1 MKLKAI
7 LSIFLLTAIYNLS
20 FCQVPIITQSD
31 YFQLGGEYLRINKF
45 DIELKSV
52 SIGSSG
58 TNITWDFSTIDF
70 GHPSVIFD
78 TISCILP
85 NGTPFFNE
93 PGVSYDLSNYCLRR
107 DTETFSPGDDTYFY
121 YRLEND
127 SLNFIGDW
135 ADNGVSEKWF
145 YSFSNLRTDLIFP
158 FTYNDSHID
167 TFESSYNDMS
177 GSGWHYQS
185 GSTEVFV
192 DGYGEII
199 TPDGNT
205 IYNTVR
211 VKEVVNIVDSNVLFG
226 VNNYINTSYYW
237 YSTDEEGP
245 ILQFDMHPTLP
256 NTINNAYYFKKIGQT
271 ASISEIPETPSF
283 NIYPNPTSNTFSIS
297 IVDNSNDDFA
307 ISIYNYSGK
316 LVKKKENVSANTV
329 FTNNEDL
336 SPGIYII
343 ELSEKKMPIGRQ
355 KLVIQ

>member
-1 MKLKAI
+1 MKMKSILTTFFVTAI
-7 LSIFLLTAIYNLS
+7 LSFSY
-20 FCQVPIITQSD
+20 CQIPIITQSD
-31 YFQLGGEYLRINKF
+31 YYQLGGEYLRINKF
-45 DIELKSV
+45 DIELNSV

-58 TNITWDFSTIDF
+58 TNITWDFSTVDF
-70 GHPSVIFD
+70 AHPSVMFD
-78 TISCILP
+78 TISCVLP

-93 PGVSYDLSNYCLRR
+93 PGMNYNLSNYCLRK
-107 DTETFSPGDDTYFY
+107 DTETFSPEDDTYFY
-121 YRLEND
+121 YKLEND
-127 SLNFIGDW
+127 SLNLIGDW
-135 ADNGVSEKWF
+135 ADNGISEKWF

-158 FTYNDSHID
+158 FTYNDIHTD
-167 TFESSYNDMS
+167 LFEAAFLDMS
-177 GSGWHYQS
+177 GSDWHYQS
-185 GSTEVFV
+185 GSTEVTV

-211 VKEVVNIVDSNVLFG
+211 VKEVVNIEDSNVLFG

-237 YSTDEEGP
+237 YSADEEGP
-245 ILQFDMHPTLP
+245 ILQLDMHPTLP

-271 ASISEIPETPSF
+271 SSISEIPETPYF
-283 NIYPNPTSNTFSIS
+283 NIYPNPTSNSFSIS
-297 IVDNSNDDFA
+297 IVGNSNDDFA

-316 LVKKKENVSANTV
+316 LVKKKENILTNTV

-336 SPGIYII
+336 APGIYIV

>member
-1 MKLKAI
+1 MKFILTTFFVTAI
-7 LSIFLLTAIYNLS
+7 LSFSY
-20 FCQVPIITQSD
+20 CQAPIITQSD
-31 YFQLGGEYLRINKF
+31 YYQLGGKYLRINKF
-45 DIELKSV
+45 DIELSSV

-58 TNITWDFSTIDF
+58 SNVNWDFSTVDF

-93 PGVSYDLSNYCLRR
+93 PGMNYDVSNYGLKI
-107 DTETFSPGDDTYFY
+107 DADTFSLEDDTYFY
-121 YRLEND
+121 YRIEND

-135 ADNGVSEKWF
+135 ADNGITEKWY

-158 FTYNDSHID
+158 FTYNDTHTD
-167 TFESSYNDMS
+167 LFEATFFDMS
-177 GSGWHYQS
+177 GSDWHYLS
-185 GSTEVFV
+185 GSTEVTA
-192 DGYGEII
+192 DGYGDLI

-205 IYNTVR
+205 INNVVR
-211 VKEVVNIVDSNVLFG
+211 VKEVVTIVDSNGVFG
-226 VNNYINTSYYW
+226 INNYINTSYYW

-245 ILQFDMHPTLP
+245 ILQFDMHPTLS

-271 ASISEIPETPSF
+271 SSISKIPKTPSF
-283 NIYPNPTSNTFSIS
+283 SIYPNPTSNSFSIS
-297 IVDNSNDDFA
+297 IMGNSNDDFA

-316 LVKKKENVSANTV
+316 LVKKKENISSNTV

-336 SPGIYII
+336 SPGIYIV
-343 ELSEKKMPIGRQ
+343 ELREKKMPIGRQ

>member
-1 MKLKAI
+1 M
-7 LSIFLLTAIYNLS
+7 
-20 FCQVPIITQSD
+20 
-31 YFQLGGEYLRINKF
+31 
-45 DIELKSV
+45 
-52 SIGSSG
+52 GSG
-58 TNITWDFSTIDF
+58 
-70 GHPSVIFD
+70 VA
-78 TISCILP
+78 
-85 NGTPFFNE
+85 
-93 PGVSYDLSNYCLRR
+93 GVSYDLSNYCLRR

-211 VKEVVNIVDSNVLFG
+211 VKEPFTVTGGFPVRRRASSASPSCQTHLLSKYSSSLARAAFTRTAE
-226 VNNYINTSYYW
+226 TS
-237 YSTDEEGP
+237 
-245 ILQFDMHPTLP
+245 
-256 NTINNAYYFKKIGQT
+256 
-271 ASISEIPETPSF
+271 
-283 NIYPNPTSNTFSIS
+283 
-297 IVDNSNDDFA
+297 
-307 ISIYNYSGK
+307 
-316 LVKKKENVSANTV
+316 
-329 FTNNEDL
+329 
-336 SPGIYII
+336 
-343 ELSEKKMPIGRQ
+343 
-355 KLVIQ
+355 

>member
-45 DIELKSV
+45 DIELNSV

-93 PGVSYDLSNYCLRR
+93 PGVNYDLSNYCLRR
-107 DTETFSPGDDTYFY
+107 DTETFSPEDDTYFY

-167 TFESSYNDMS
+167 TFESSFNDMS
-177 GSGWHYQS
+177 GSDWHYQS

-271 ASISEIPETPSF
+271 SSISEIPETPSF
-283 NIYPNPTSNTFSIS
+283 KIYPNPTSNSFSIL

-316 LVKKKENVSANTV
+316 LVKKKENVSSNTV

-343 ELSEKKMPIGRQ
+343 ELSEKKTPIGRQ

>member
-1 MKLKAI
+1 MKLKAL

-31 YFQLGGEYLRINKF
+31 YFQLGGEYLRINKN
-45 DIELKSV
+45 DTELNSV

-58 TNITWDFSTIDF
+58 TIITWDFSTIDF

-93 PGVSYDLSNYCLRR
+93 PGVNYDLSNYCLRR
-107 DTETFSPGDDTYFY
+107 DTETFSPEDDTYFY

-167 TFESSYNDMS
+167 TFESSFYDMS
-177 GSGWHYQS
+177 GSDWHYQS

-245 ILQFDMHPTLP
+245 ILQFDMHPNLP
-256 NTINNAYYFKKIGQT
+256 NTINRAYYFKKTVQT
-271 ASISEIPETPSF
+271 TSISEIPETPSF

>member
-1 MKLKAI
+1 MKLKAL

-31 YFQLGGEYLRINKF
+31 YFQLGGEYLRINKN
-45 DIELKSV
+45 DTELNSV

-58 TNITWDFSTIDF
+58 TIITWDFSTIDF

-93 PGVSYDLSNYCLRR
+93 PGVNYDLSNYCLRR
-107 DTETFSPGDDTYFY
+107 DTETFSPEDDTYFY

-167 TFESSYNDMS
+167 TFESSFYDMS
-177 GSGWHYQS
+177 GSDWHYQS

-211 VKEVVNIVDSNVLFG
+211 VKEVVNIVDSNLLFG

-245 ILQFDMHPTLP
+245 ILQFDMHPNLP
-256 NTINNAYYFKKIGQT
+256 NTINRAYYFKKTVQT
-271 ASISEIPETPSF
+271 TSISEIPETPSF

-297 IVDNSNDDFA
+297 TVDNSNDDFA
-307 ISIYNYSGK
+307 ISIYNYSEK

>member
-1 MKLKAI
+1 MKMKSILTTFIVTAI
-7 LSIFLLTAIYNLS
+7 LSFSY
-20 FCQVPIITQSD
+20 CQIPIITQSD
-31 YFQLGGEYLRINKF
+31 YYQLGGEYLRINKF
-45 DIELKSV
+45 DIELNSV
-52 SIGSSG
+52 SIGASG
-58 TNITWDFSTIDF
+58 TNITWDFSTVDF
-70 GHPSVIFD
+70 AHPSVMFD
-78 TISCILP
+78 TISCVLP

-93 PGVSYDLSNYCLRR
+93 PGMNYNLSNYCLRK
-107 DTETFSPGDDTYFY
+107 DTETFSPEDDTYFY
-121 YRLEND
+121 YKLEND

-135 ADNGVSEKWF
+135 ADNGISEKWF

-158 FTYNDSHID
+158 FTYNDIHTD
-167 TFESSYNDMS
+167 LFEAAFLDMS
-177 GSGWHYQS
+177 GSDWHYQS
-185 GSTEVFV
+185 GSTEVTV

-211 VKEVVNIVDSNVLFG
+211 VKEVVNIEDSNVLFG

-237 YSTDEEGP
+237 YSADEEGP
-245 ILQFDMHPTLP
+245 ILQLDMHPTLP

-271 ASISEIPETPSF
+271 SSISEIPETPYF
-283 NIYPNPTSNTFSIS
+283 NIYPNPTSNSFSIS
-297 IVDNSNDDFA
+297 IVGNSNDDFA

-316 LVKKKENVSANTV
+316 LVKKKENILTNTV

-336 SPGIYII
+336 APGIYIV

>member
-1 MKLKAI
+1 MKMKSILTTFFVTAI
-7 LSIFLLTAIYNLS
+7 LSFSY
-20 FCQVPIITQSD
+20 CQIPIITQSD
-31 YFQLGGEYLRINKF
+31 YYQLGGEYLRINKF
-45 DIELKSV
+45 DIELNSV

-58 TNITWDFSTIDF
+58 TNITWDFSTVDF
-70 GHPSVIFD
+70 AHPSVMFD
-78 TISCILP
+78 TISCVLP

-93 PGVSYDLSNYCLRR
+93 PGMNYNLSNYCLRK
-107 DTETFSPGDDTYFY
+107 DTETFSPEDDTYFY
-121 YRLEND
+121 YKLEND

-135 ADNGVSEKWF
+135 ADNGISEKWF

-158 FTYNDSHID
+158 FTYNDIHTD
-167 TFESSYNDMS
+167 LFEAAFLDMS
-177 GSGWHYQS
+177 GSDWHYQS
-185 GSTEVFV
+185 GSTEVTV

-211 VKEVVNIVDSNVLFG
+211 VKEVVNIEDSNVLFG

-237 YSTDEEGP
+237 YSADEEGP
-245 ILQFDMHPTLP
+245 ILQLDMHPTLP

-271 ASISEIPETPSF
+271 SSISEIPETPYF
-283 NIYPNPTSNTFSIS
+283 NIYPNPTSNSFSIS
-297 IVDNSNDDFA
+297 IVGNSNDDFA

-316 LVKKKENVSANTV
+316 LVKKKENILTNTV

-336 SPGIYII
+336 APGIYIV
-343 ELSEKKMPIGRQ
+343 ELSKKKMPIGRQ

>member
-1 MKLKAI
+1 MKMKSILTTFFVTAI
-7 LSIFLLTAIYNLS
+7 LSFSY
-20 FCQVPIITQSD
+20 CQIPIITQSD
-31 YFQLGGEYLRINKF
+31 YYQLGGEYLRINKF
-45 DIELKSV
+45 DIELNSV

-58 TNITWDFSTIDF
+58 TNITWDFSTVDF
-70 GHPSVIFD
+70 AHPSVMFD
-78 TISCILP
+78 TISCVLP

-93 PGVSYDLSNYCLRR
+93 PGMNYNLSNYCLRK
-107 DTETFSPGDDTYFY
+107 DTETFSPEDDTYFY
-121 YRLEND
+121 YKLEND

-135 ADNGVSEKWF
+135 ADNGISEKWF

-158 FTYNDSHID
+158 FTYNDIHTD
-167 TFESSYNDMS
+167 LFEAAFLDMS
-177 GSGWHYQS
+177 GSDWHYQS
-185 GSTEVFV
+185 GSTEVTV

-211 VKEVVNIVDSNVLFG
+211 VKEVVNIEDSNVLFG

-237 YSTDEEGP
+237 YSADEEGP
-245 ILQFDMHPTLP
+245 ILQLDMHPTLP

-271 ASISEIPETPSF
+271 SSISEIPETPYF
-283 NIYPNPTSNTFSIS
+283 NIYPNPTSNSFSLS
-297 IVDNSNDDFA
+297 IVGNSNDDFA

-316 LVKKKENVSANTV
+316 LVKKKENILTNTV

-336 SPGIYII
+336 APGIYIV